1 MIKNLFSV
9 YIITALIII
18 SAKNLLAQFDY
29 NKPLV
34 LNYNIK
40 NYDAGN
46 QNWAVTTN
54 ENGVVNIGNNR
65 GLLEFD
71 GSNWELFQLPGEP
84 IVRSVATGSDGR
96 VYVGAYEEF
105 GYWERAKT
113 NKRNYISLS
122 DSFKAQNFHNDEI
135 WRIVELNDTIY
146 FQSFNSLYQYSK
158 AGIEIINIQE
168 TPGLLSKAREKV
180 FIQKID
186 GGLYEIKNKE
196 LHYLEGSEIFSDDEI
211 KFVLPYGEKDFLVGA
226 TEKGLYIW
234 DGNEFYPWD
243 IDSRKKL
250 NSKQLNCG
258 LEVDGKY
265 IVGTITDGI
274 FIFNKS
280 GSLLHHLNT
289 ENQLQNNTVLSLS
302 SDKDNN
308 VWAGLDR
315 GVDYIIMN
323 SSLDFYT
330 DSKGKLGSFY
340 SAALFNDKLWVGTNQ
355 GLYSYKFLP
364 NGTLENSPEMQE
376 GTQGQVW
383 QTKVMDEKLIF
394 GHNNGTYQ
402 IGKTGRM
409 EKISEI
415 NGGFDIKEF
424 IYKGERYALQSSYS
438 NLVVYKN
445 IRGEWKL
452 SHTVDN
458 FIEPV
463 SRIEFDPMGYIWAKH
478 LYKGIMRLQ
487 LNHKYDSIIETNY
500 FGNRVPG
507 GKNAGI
513 AKINNRIVFA
523 TGEKIY
529 TYNDLQDSVVP
540 YETINEQIDAFRKA
554 RKIIKASE
562 DEYWFIYSNNIGLF
576 EIKGGEVNKT
586 FSYDLYRQG
595 VSMLSNYAEIVK
607 LKDSLH
613 LICLDN
619 GFAVLNENR
628 PLPGKKDIKVYL
640 RKVISEN
647 RKGEKSYLDVKA
659 SDKRRKIPY
668 AYRNITFTFASTE
681 MSYKPVFRYQLKGLD
696 EDFSKWTGQSKVEF
710 TRLPYGQYTFLVQ
723 TKDIYNNLSPLT
735 EYTFEIRPP
744 WYLSE
749 IALIC
754 YVFLFIIGLVF
765 LRVAFKKRLK
775 KHAIE
780 LEQKEK
786 ERRRREQMLVEQR
799 YMRLKNR
806 GLQSEVA
813 SKSIE
818 LANYTMTMI
827 NKNEVLLKIKD
838 ELQKLK
844 KELGPRFPAYKYKRL
859 NKMLEKSLSSE
870 DEWKKFEFHFD
881 QAHENFFKRLKSEYP
896 ELTPNDLK
904 LCAYLRMNLSTKE
917 IAPLL
922 NISIRGVEVRRYR
935 LRKRLNLKRE
945 DNLVEFLMGF

>member
-1 MIKNLFSV
+1 MKNFSLV
-9 YIITALIII
+9 YIITTLLVI
-18 SAKNLLAQFDY
+18 SAKFSLAQFDY

-34 LNYNIK
+34 LNYDIR
-40 NYDAGN
+40 NYEAGN
-46 QNWAVTTN
+46 QNWSVTTS
-54 ENGVVNIGNNR
+54 EEGVVNIGNNM

-71 GSNWELFQLPGEP
+71 GSNWELYKLPGDP
-84 IVRSVATGSDGR
+84 IVRSVANGNDGR

-105 GYWERAKT
+105 GYWDRDEANQRE
-113 NKRNYISLS
+113 YISLS
-122 DSFKAQNFHNDEI
+122 DSFKVQYFHNDEI
-135 WRIVELNDTIY
+135 WRIVQLNDTIF

-158 AGIEIINIQE
+158 AGIEIINFRE
-168 TPGLLSKAREKV
+168 TPGLLSKAREKI

-211 KFVLPYGEKDFLVGA
+211 KFVLPYGEKDFLIGA
-226 TEKGLYIW
+226 TDKGLYIW
-234 DGNEFYPWD
+234 DGDEFYQWN
-243 IDSRKKL
+243 IENREKV

-258 LEVDGKY
+258 VEVNGKY

-323 SSLDFYT
+323 SPLDFYT

-340 SAALFNDKLWVGTNQ
+340 SAALFSDKLWVGTNQ
-355 GLYSYKFLP
+355 GLYSYDFLP
-364 NGTLENSPEMQE
+364 NGTLENSPEMKE
-376 GTQGQVW
+376 GSQGQVW
-383 QTKVMDEKLIF
+383 QIKVMDEKLIF

-402 IGKTGRM
+402 VDSTGM
-409 EKISEI
+409 MKKISEI

-424 IYKGERYALQSSYS
+424 IYEGERYAIQSSYS

-445 IRGEWKL
+445 ISGKWEL

-463 SRIEFDPMGYIWAKH
+463 SRIEFDPLGYIWAKH
-478 LYKGIMRLQ
+478 LYKGIMRLKI
-487 LNHKYDSIIETNY
+487 NHKYDSLLETKS
-500 FGNRVPG
+500 FGDKVPG

-513 AKINNRIVFA
+513 EKINNRIVFA
-523 TGEKIY
+523 TGEKLY
-529 TYNDLQDSVVP
+529 TYNDLEDSIVP
-540 YETINEQIDAFRKA
+540 YKTLNDQVGTFRKA
-554 RKIIKASE
+554 RKIRKASE
-562 DEYWFIYSNNIGLF
+562 DKYWFIYNNNIGLF
-576 EIKGGEVNKT
+576 KISGDEVKKS

-595 VSMLSNYAEIVK
+595 VSMLSSYPEIVN

-619 GFAVLNENR
+619 GFAVFNESR

-640 RKVISEN
+640 RKVISET
-647 RKGEKSYLDVKA
+647 RKGEKSYLAFKG
-659 SDKRRKIPY
+659 SNKHRKIPY
-668 AYRNITFTFASTE
+668 AYRNMTFTFASTE

-696 EDFSKWTGQSKVEF
+696 EEFSNWTGQSEVEF
-710 TRLPYGQYTFLVQ
+710 TRLPYGQYTFRVQ
-723 TKDIYNNLSPLT
+723 TKDIYNNRSPIT
-735 EYTFEIRPP
+735 EYTFNIRPP
-744 WYLSE
+744 WYLSK

-754 YVFLFIIGLVF
+754 YVCLLILGLVF
-765 LRVAFKKRLK
+765 LRVAFKRRLK

-780 LEQKEK
+780 LEQREK
-786 ERRRREQMLVEQR
+786 ERRRREQMMVEQR

-806 GLQSEVA
+806 DLQSEVA

-818 LANYTMTMI
+818 LANYTMTI
-827 NKNEVLLKIKD
+827 IDKNEILLKIKN
-838 ELQKLK
+838 ELQRLK
-844 KELGPRFPAYKYKRL
+844 KELGPRFPAYNYKKL
-859 NKMLEKSLSSE
+859 NEMLEKSLSSE

-881 QAHENFFKRLKSEYP
+881 QAHENFFKRLKAEYP
-896 ELTPNDLK
+896 DLTPNDLK

-922 NISIRGVEVRRYR
+922 NISVRGVEVRRYR
-935 LRKRLNLKRE
+935 LRKRLKLKRE